1 MLKPPT
7 VPWRYRLAAL
17 TVALM
22 IGLSTL
28 WIYQFGAK
36 FAHAVTVYAQMAAQ
50 QAAQQAAQKHK
61 PAAPDMKNEPG
72 VVPVAI
78 IPQPQNDQKKN

>member
-7 VPWRYRLAAL
+7 VPVRYRLAAL
-17 TVALM
+17 TVALL
-22 IGLSTL
+22 IGLCTL
-28 WIYQFGAK
+28 QVYQFGAK
-36 FAHAVTVYAQMAAQ
+36 FANAVANYSRMAAKEAAKQ
-50 QAAQQAAQKHK
+50 QHK

-78 IPQPQNDQKKN
+78 IPTPEKKN